1 MNFCLFV
8 QALRVNWE
16 QLLTAIA
23 RNINEVENQV
33 GIQLNIHWM
42 NNWKYCEADIMDKS
56 IDNVFCS
63 SFRDWLLIALFDLV
77 LARVTIEDSKGKICF
92 LFSAISIKKSV
103 FPELCLGKVFL
114 YSQILTR
121 DSKGL
126 SEEQMK
132 EFRNSFNFFDKV
144 CHTLIL
150 ER

>member
-1 MNFCLFV
+1 M
-8 QALRVNWE
+8 
-16 QLLTAIA
+16 
-23 RNINEVENQV
+23 
-33 GIQLNIHWM
+33 
-42 NNWKYCEADIMDKS
+42 
-56 IDNVFCS
+56 
-63 SFRDWLLIALFDLV
+63 IALFDLV
-77 LARVTIEDSKGKICF
+77 LVKVTIEDSKGKIYF
-92 LFSAISIKKSV
+92 LSSAIYIKKSV
-103 FPELCLGKVFL
+103 FPKLCLGKVFL